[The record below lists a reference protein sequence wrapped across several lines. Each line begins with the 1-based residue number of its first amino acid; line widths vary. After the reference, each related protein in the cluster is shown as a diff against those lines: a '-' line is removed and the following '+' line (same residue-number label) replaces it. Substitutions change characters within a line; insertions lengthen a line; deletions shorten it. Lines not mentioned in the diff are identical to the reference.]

1 MLGPHMRRANLQ
13 ACGTERGR
21 LRRAPGGLSAS
32 WPPQAGTLRWGGSLV
47 PAGGQRGAHLDHL
60 RLGVLEV
67 QQQRYQPVQ
76 DLLEESLAVFLA
88 ELGQVAEE
96 HDGRLA
102 EVGLLLQAG
111 GEQGSG

>member
-1 MLGPHMRRANLQ
+1 MRQGAQRLVA
-13 ACGTERGR
+13 TPGR
-21 LRRAPGGLSAS
+21 YPTLGGLPGAH
-32 WPPQAGTLRWGGSLV
+32 
-47 PAGGQRGAHLDHL
+47 GGQWGAHLDHL

-102 EVGLLLQAG
+102 ELGLLLQAG
-111 GEQGSG
+111 GERDLG